1 MQIKAE
7 EKSRRMA
14 LEEEARKL
22 EKEEQ
27 LKKEIEKAEKG
38 LKFFKNFTKM
48 INWMYKIEK
57 ELERIQI
64 RKAELQAI
72 KG

>member
-1 MQIKAE
+1 MAAQIEAE
-7 EKSRRMA
+7 EKSRRIA

-38 LKFFKNFTKM
+38 LNFFKNFTKM
-48 INWMYKIEK
+48 IN
-57 ELERIQI
+57 
-64 RKAELQAI
+64 
-72 KG
+72 